1 MENLSIKASKNTPQ
15 IDFSKEGK
23 LAMSGSAYPENAKEF
38 FDPII
43 NWVTE
48 LKIEKIDLDMNLEYI
63 NTAAAKKIL
72 ELLKTLEANLG
83 IDLFHVR
90 WHYEKGDEDGL
101 ETGQILDESLK
112 RIKFDYIEF

>member
-15 IDFSKEGK
+15 IEFSKEGK
-23 LAMSGSAYPENAKEF
+23 LAITGSAYPENAKEF

-43 NWVTE
+43 EWVTG
-48 LKIEKIDLDMNLEYI
+48 LRIEKIDLDMNLEYI

-72 ELLKTLEANLG
+72 ELLKTLEANMRIG
-83 IDLFHVR
+83 LFRVR

-112 RIKFDYIEF
+112 RIKFDYVEV